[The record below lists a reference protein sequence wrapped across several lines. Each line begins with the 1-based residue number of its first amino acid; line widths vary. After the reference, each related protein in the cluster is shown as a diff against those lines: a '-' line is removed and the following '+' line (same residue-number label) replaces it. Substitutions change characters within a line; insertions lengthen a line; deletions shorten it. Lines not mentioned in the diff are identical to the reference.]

1 MRGKMVWFAP
11 RWKKVF
17 QDLIHNKTRTLLT
30 LLSIAVGAFA
40 VGVINTYAVI
50 EQSDSQA
57 DFESANPASAR
68 IYTSPFNDNLL
79 PSIREIKAVADAEG
93 RSTASGQW
101 VMATRGKT
109 PIFIT
114 ALPHTTGKSEINQR
128 LNRINYEGSD
138 AHLDKKEIF
147 LERSVSSIP
156 IYPGDPISI
165 ELPDGH
171 IKTLIFKGYIH
182 DATTIPYQFSTT
194 IQGYVSSDT
203 MDWLNNSTSYSM
215 LIFSVTNDKTSEN
228 HVSDVANIIS
238 DRLKKAGVVVYS
250 IDDYNP
256 GHFYA
261 NDLIGGMLVIFNL
274 LGWLTVGLSVFL
286 VVNTMNT
293 LIGQHIRQIGVMKSI
308 GGSTLQIMGMY
319 LVLILIF
326 GFLSFLIAAPLASVL
341 GYRVCQFSA
350 GYINFD
356 LQPFRVVSQALW
368 LEILITFLV
377 PLTSALVPVWWG
389 VHLTVREA
397 ISNYGLGQE
406 GQFGRGLVDRL
417 FEKIRFLS
425 RPMAISLR
433 NTIRRKDRL
442 ILTLVALTLGGAIFM
457 AVSNL
462 QNSMQAMIQQT
473 EGYQSAD
480 VAVRLSKN
488 SRIEK
493 IRNIM
498 MTIPEVEGFEG
509 WKTTFGQLAS
519 AGTNNQVEITFSA
532 PPLQSKMI
540 HPILLGGRWLLPED
554 QNALVIGTSLIKE
567 QPGLKV
573 GDQVFIKIKDKNIPF
588 YVVGVY
594 KMWATSSS
602 PVVYINSSYLDQITD
617 TVGQVSE
624 LRIIT
629 TKSDLNTEKM
639 VVQNIQNRFKEEGLT
654 ISSTQTGVDLH
665 QQNLSQSMVLINFM
679 ALIALLISLVG
690 GLGLMGTMGM
700 NVMERT
706 REIGIMRAIGASS
719 REIQGMVIMEGIL
732 IGLASWV
739 LSIAVSIPI
748 SLALNYGVGASIL
761 NGPLDFCFEFQGPLA
776 WLLGVIMIAAISC
789 LLPAW
794 NASHVTIRETLAY
807 E

>member
-1 MRGKMVWFAP
+1 MFWFAP

-17 QDLIHNKTRTLLT
+17 QDLFHNKTRTLLT

-79 PSIREIKAVADAEG
+79 SSIREINGVAAAEG

-101 VMATRGKT
+101 VTAARQNT

-114 ALPHTTGKSEINQR
+114 ALPHTTVKSRINQG
-128 LNRINYEGSD
+128 LNRLNYEGS
-138 AHLDKKEIF
+138 ASQLDKKEIF
-147 LERSVSSIP
+147 LERSASPIP
-156 IYPGDPISI
+156 INPGDPVSI

-171 IKTLIFKGYIH
+171 IKTLYFKGYVH
-182 DATTIPYQFSTT
+182 DATTIPYQFSATV
-194 IQGYVSSDT
+194 QGYVSSDT
-203 MDWLNNSTSYSM
+203 MDWINSSSGYSM
-215 LIFSVTNDKTSEN
+215 LIFSVTEDKTSEK
-228 HVSDVANIIS
+228 HVSDVANTIS
-238 DRLKKAGVVVYS
+238 DRLKKAGVLVYS
-250 IDDYNP
+250 IDDYSP
-256 GHFYA
+256 GRFYA

-326 GFLSFLIAAPLASVL
+326 GFLSFLIAAPLASIL
-341 GYRVCQFSA
+341 GYRVSQFSA

-368 LEILITFLV
+368 LEILIAFLA
-377 PLTSALVPVWWG
+377 PLTSALLPVWRG

-406 GQFGRGLVDRL
+406 GQLGRGLVDHL
-417 FEKIRFLS
+417 FEKMRFLS
-425 RPMAISLR
+425 RPMTISLR

-442 ILTLVALTLGGAIFM
+442 ILTLLALTLGGAIFM
-457 AVSNL
+457 AVINL
-462 QNSMQAMIQQT
+462 QDSMRVMIQQS
-473 EGYQSAD
+473 EGYQPAD
-480 VAVRLSKN
+480 VTVRLAQN
-488 SRIEK
+488 FRIEK
-493 IRNIM
+493 IQNTVMNVPGI
-498 MTIPEVEGFEG
+498 IKFEG
-509 WKTTFGQLAS
+509 WKTAFGQLAS
-519 AGTNNQVEITFSA
+519 VEENSQVGITFYAS
-532 PPLQSKMI
+532 PPNSTLI
-540 HPILLGGRWLLPED
+540 NPILLSGRWLMPED
-554 QNALVIGTSLIKE
+554 QNALVIGYSLIKE
-567 QPGLKV
+567 RPGLKV
-573 GDQVFIKIKDKNIPF
+573 GDQIIIKINNKNLPF
-588 YVVGVY
+588 YVIGVY

-602 PVVYINSSYLDQITD
+602 PVVYVNSKYLDQITD
-617 TVGQVSE
+617 STGQISE
-624 LRIIT
+624 LRFTT
-629 TKSDLNTEKM
+629 TKADLATEEL
-639 VVQNIQNRFKEEGLT
+639 VVQNIQDRFKKESLT
-654 ISSTQTGVDLH
+654 ISSMQTGVDLH
-665 QQNLSQSMVLINFM
+665 QQNLSQSMVLIIFM
-679 ALIALLISLVG
+679 ALMALLISLVG

-732 IGLASWV
+732 IGLVSWV

-748 SLALNYGVGASIL
+748 TLALNYGVGASIL
-761 NGPLDFCFEFQGPLA
+761 NGPLDFCFEFQGPLD
-776 WLLGVIMIAAISC
+776 WLLGVILIAAFSC

-794 NASHVTIRETLAY
+794 KASRFTIRETLAY